1 MVFNVPVNVP
11 MNGISSNEWY
21 LNTQPLLN
29 AINGKI
35 LVLAKNAN
43 MLNLAVEEGSKIY
56 FSKPHTDT

>member
-21 LNTQPLLN
+21 LNTQAFLN